1 MGSNKYAPLT
11 RFLRQQEAPRITM
24 TFHEVEEVLGFSLP
38 ASAWKY
44 PAWWSNAASGQSQV
58 KSWRDAGWE
67 TRDLDLRGRKVT
79 FVRVAG
85 EPVAPAP
92 KVEEPKAAPPSPTP
106 TPTPTPTPQTV
117 LPPSPPV
124 MKKHPDRQD
133 KREPTTSGL
142 GVAPSAIDLAKLS
155 PQARR
160 LLESRGQA
168 NGRPAQEEA
177 AAILAAALEE
187 ERARVENALAE
198 MRARTNRPG
207 AFDLLVVMKRKKTH
221 AGD

>member
-1 MGSNKYAPLT
+1 MSNKYAPLT
-11 RFLRQQEAPRITM
+11 RFLRQLEAPRITM

-85 EPVAPAP
+85 EPVAPAL
-92 KVEEPKAAPPSPTP
+92 KGEGKATAPRQATPPPPAQPSMNPAPTR
-106 TPTPTPTPQTV
+106 
-117 LPPSPPV
+117 
-124 MKKHPDRQD
+124 KKRA
-133 KREPTTSGL
+133 SG
-142 GVAPSAIDLAKLS
+142 AAADIPAAAIDLAKLP

-160 LLESRGQA
+160 LLESRA
-168 NGRPAQEEA
+168 RAAGRTAQEEA
-177 AAILAAALEE
+177 AAILSAALTE
-187 ERARVENALAE
+187 ERARLAQALAE
-198 MRARTNRPG
+198 MRERTNRPG
-207 AFDLLVVMKRKKTH
+207 AFDLLAVMERKKTH

>member
-1 MGSNKYAPLT
+1 MSNKYAPLT
-11 RFLRQQEAPRITM
+11 RFLRQQEAPRVTM

-44 PAWWSNAASGQSQV
+44 PAWWSNAAAGQSQV

-85 EPVAPAP
+85 EPVAPAG
-92 KVEEPKAAPPSPTP
+92 KKESGKEEPKAAA
-106 TPTPTPTPQTV
+106 
-117 LPPSPPV
+117 PPSPPAPASAAV
-124 MKKHPDRQD
+124 KPARQRQ
-133 KREPTTSGL
+133 KAREASGP
-142 GVAPSAIDLAKLS
+142 GVVEIPAAAIDMAKLP

-160 LLESRGQA
+160 LLESRA
-168 NGRPAQEEA
+168 RAAGRTAQEEA
-177 AAILAAALEE
+177 AAIISAALAE
-187 ERARVENALAE
+187 ERARVTRALAE
-198 MRARTNRPG
+198 MRERTNRPG
-207 AFDLLVVMKRKKTH
+207 AFDLLAVMERKKAH

>member
-1 MGSNKYAPLT
+1 MSNKYAPLT

-24 TFHEVEEVLGFSLP
+24 TFQEVEEVLGFSLP

-92 KVEEPKAAPPSPTP
+92 KGERGRAASRPAVQSPARPASAREER
-106 TPTPTPTPQTV
+106 V
-117 LPPSPPV
+117 G
-124 MKKHPDRQD
+124 
-133 KREPTTSGL
+133 E
-142 GVAPSAIDLAKLS
+142 VAVNIPASAIDMAKLP

-160 LLESRGQA
+160 LLESRARGA
-168 NGRPAQEEA
+168 GRTVQQEA
-177 AAILAAALEE
+177 AAVLAAALTE
-187 ERARVENALAE
+187 ERARLVRALE
-198 MRARTNRPG
+198 ETRQRTNRPG
-207 AFDLLVVMKRKKTH
+207 AFDLLAVMERKRAH

>member
-1 MGSNKYAPLT
+1 MSNKYAPLT

-24 TFHEVEEVLGFSLP
+24 TFQEVEEVLGFSLP

-85 EPVAPAP
+85 EPVVPVR
-92 KVEEPKAAPPSPTP
+92 KEEETKTASP
-106 TPTPTPTPQTV
+106 PQTAS
-117 LPPSPPV
+117 PMPSPPPAR
-124 MKKHPDRQD
+124 KPAAGRKGDGKPAFRL
-133 KREPTTSGL
+133 E
-142 GVAPSAIDLAKLS
+142 VAPAVIDLAKLS

-160 LLESRGQA
+160 LLESRGRA
-168 NGRPAQEEA
+168 YGRSAQEEA
-177 AAILAAALEE
+177 AAILSQALAEE
-187 ERARVENALAE
+187 SASVQRALAE
-198 MRARTNRPG
+198 MRERTNRPG
-207 AFDLLVVMKRKKTH
+207 AFDLLAVMERKRAH